1 MSDNNVTTFATD
13 DVGGTHYPR
22 VKITHGADGA
32 ADADVSQTSP
42 MPVQAVLRTDAL
54 FVGSVSA
61 TPLFAII
68 SASSSSTITIQAA
81 QASARMRVLSYVLNA
96 KATTSVDFRSSTT
109 PITGMME
116 FDKYGGAAAPFSP
129 IGHFQTTTGQP
140 LIITTGAGA
149 VAGHIVYVPVS
160 V

>member
-1 MSDNNVTTFATD
+1 MADNQVPFATD
-13 DVGGTHYPR
+13 DIGGVFHPR
-22 VKITHGADGA
+22 VKIEHGPDGEA
-32 ADADVSQTSP
+32 TDVSQASP
-42 MPVQAVLRTDAL
+42 LPVQAVLRTDAIY
-54 FVGSVSA
+54 VGSVSA
-61 TPLFAII
+61 TPIMALI

-116 FDKYGGAAAPFSP
+116 FDKYGGAASGFNPY
-129 IGHFQTTTGQP
+129 GHFQTTTGQP

-149 VAGHIVYVPVS
+149 VAGHITYVPVS